1 MDTTALEKWLYD
13 PTVGKFVGVLLG
25 IILVWLVAR
34 FFKHTLAGRIRDT
47 GIRYQVR
54 KFITYLSYLLI
65 IVMITLVFSDR
76 LGSLTVAL
84 GVAGAGITFALQEVI
99 VSLAGWFA
107 ISFAGFYKNGDRV
120 QLGGIRGDVIDISL
134 LRTTL
139 MEIGEWVKGDQYS
152 GRIVRIANSFVFKEP
167 VFNYSGDFPFLW
179 DEIVIPIKYG
189 SNHVL
194 ARKLFQQVLDEVVD
208 DYKNQA
214 FNSWQTMVSKYMVE
228 AASVDPSIILALNDN
243 WMEYTIR
250 YVVDFKKRR
259 GTKDRLYTRILDE
272 IALTRGEVSLAS
284 TTIQLV
290 EIPTL
295 NVHFQGDEPGYQDKN

>member
-13 PTVGKFVGVLLG
+13 PTVGKFVGVLIG

-34 FFKHTLAGRIRDT
+34 FFKRTLAGRIRDT

-189 SNHVL
+189 SNHLL
-194 ARKLFQQVLDEVVD
+194 ARKLFQQVLDEVVA

-243 WMEYTIR
+243 WMEYTIC

-295 NVHFQGDEPGYQDKN
+295 NVHFQGEEPGYQDKN

>member
-1 MDTTALEKWLYD
+1 
-13 PTVGKFVGVLLG
+13 
-25 IILVWLVAR
+25 
-34 FFKHTLAGRIRDT
+34 
-47 GIRYQVR
+47 
-54 KFITYLSYLLI
+54 
-65 IVMITLVFSDR
+65 MITLVFSDR

-189 SNHVL
+189 SNHLL
-194 ARKLFQQVLDEVVD
+194 ARKLFQQVLDEVVA

-243 WMEYTIR
+243 WMEYTIC

-295 NVHFQGDEPGYQDKN
+295 NVHFQGEEPGYQDKN